1 MNPANFKLLFHHH
14 TSAYPEDS
22 DQIWL
27 NAGIARWISALSD
40 HFREIGL
47 LLYQSSKHTP
57 TQDTQITQQNVKF
70 YSLGLPGHYWDHIS
84 RFHRIK
90 QVCRSAGAQADGL
103 LIRGLTPR
111 QLTVSES
118 TPVHNKAFLL
128 VRSPTQNRLTNISL
142 DAILSSLINRVRES
156 HFRKI
161 ARGEALLMVNS
172 PLHIPQAEK
181 ISGKTV
187 HFIPTNTISKSEFTH
202 LEIRPISNSVQ
213 LLYCGRIHYL
223 KGLRE
228 LFQAVAILR
237 QQGQS
242 CTLDLVG
249 APEEPVYSQLKR
261 LADQLGI
268 SNHIIWHGYIPFGPE
283 LFKRYRSADMFVL
296 PTYTEGFP
304 RVYWE
309 AAANSCPVI
318 ITAVGGIPA
327 LLNHEQHALLIPPK
341 DPGAIAA
348 AVKQL
353 LSDQNLRY
361 RLIHTAYNYASS
373 YSVEAC
379 AKRLT
384 DLLSEQWI

>member
-14 TSAYPEDS
+14 TAAYTEDS

-47 LLYQSSKHTP
+47 LLYHTSKHTP

-84 RFHRIK
+84 RLHRIQ
-90 QVCRSAGAQADGL
+90 QVCRAAGAQADGL

-111 QLTVSES
+111 QLTVWES
-118 TPVHNKAFLL
+118 TPIKNKAFLL
-128 VRSPTQNRLTNISL
+128 VRSPTQNRLTSISL
-142 DAILSSLINRVRES
+142 DAIFSSLINRVRES

-161 ARGEALLMVNS
+161 ARGDTLLMVNS
-172 PLHIPQAEK
+172 PLHIPQAEE
-181 ISGKTV
+181 ISGKTA
-187 HFIPTNTISKSEFTH
+187 HFIPTNTISRSEFSD
-202 LEIRPISNSVQ
+202 LEIRPTSNPVQ

-242 CTLDLVG
+242 CSLNLVG
-249 APEEPVYSQLKR
+249 EQEEPASTQLKR

-268 SNHIIWHGYIPFGPE
+268 SNHIIWHGYISFGPE
-283 LFKRYRSADMFVL
+283 LFKRYGTADMFVL

-309 AAANSCPVI
+309 AASNCCPVI

-341 DPGAIAA
+341 DPDAIAA
-348 AVKQL
+348 AVTQL
-353 LSDQNLRY
+353 LSDHNLRC
-361 RLIHTAYNYASS
+361 RMVLAAYDYASS

-379 AKRLT
+379 AWKLT
-384 DLLSEQWI
+384 DLLSEKWI